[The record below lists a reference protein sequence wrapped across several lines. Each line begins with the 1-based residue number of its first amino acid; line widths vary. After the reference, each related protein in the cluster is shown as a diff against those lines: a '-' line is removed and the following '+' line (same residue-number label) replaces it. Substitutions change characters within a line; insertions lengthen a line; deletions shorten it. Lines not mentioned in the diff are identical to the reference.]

1 MKVGA
6 EIFARETKG
15 AVEPWPPPLCGEI
28 KHGSKPSDTERE
40 EADQK
45 DLTIS
50 VVIVLLLLLEE

>member
-1 MKVGA
+1 MKAGA

-15 AVEPWPPPLCGEI
+15 AVKPWPPPLCGEM
-28 KHGSKPSDTERE
+28 KHGSKPSDMERE
-40 EADQK
+40 EADWK